1 MKWGK
6 VVTIVGESDEDKG
19 GMDEE
24 GNVGDGNS
32 QQSRKEVAAL
42 IAKDQRGRTALA
54 VEAL

>member
-1 MKWGK
+1 
-6 VVTIVGESDEDKG
+6 
-19 GMDEE
+19 MDEE

-32 QQSRKEVAAL
+32 RQSRKEVAAL